1 MEKANINVLGFKKD
15 YPSIN
20 INLKENDTEKYDLC
34 IVQIYLSELNLGYV
48 VDKIYKT
55 SNKGTKVSYKS
66 YDKETIRKY
75 IDKVNRL
82 IDDFNI
88 KYNKNL
94 KHIEITFK

>member
-1 MEKANINVLGFKKD
+1 MNKANIQVLGFKKD

-34 IVQIYLSELNLGYV
+34 IIHIYLSELDLGYI
-48 VDKIYKT
+48 VDKLYKT
-55 SNKGTKVSYKS
+55 SKKGTKVAYKN
-66 YDKETIRKY
+66 YDKETIKGY
-75 IDKVNRL
+75 IDKVNKL